1 MNENLKAILQAAS
14 EDDELMGEATALV
27 NELNAATDEAR
38 PEIVA
43 RIVALAN
50 DNGFTLTEDDLVF
63 ETPAEGKVEDEE
75 LAAVSGGCTDD
86 LHEYCGSLAY

>member
-27 NELNAATDEAR
+27 NELNAASEADR
-38 PEIVA
+38 PEVAA

-63 ETPAEGKVEDEE
+63 EVPAEGELVDEE